1 MIHNAFNYK
10 INRFTQ
16 RYVTLLRV
24 EANTS
29 VPLRVRETTSLNRY
43 FEYQWQTDVVI
54 STARAAEF
62 QNNRGCS
69 TLVTLFI
76 IIINRQQINKAIH
89 PIYIL

>member
-1 MIHNAFNYK
+1 MHNAFNYK
-10 INRFTQ
+10 INQFTQ
-16 RYVTLLRV
+16 RYVTFLCV

-62 QNNRGCS
+62 QNNGS

-76 IIINRQQINKAIH
+76 IIINREQINKAIH